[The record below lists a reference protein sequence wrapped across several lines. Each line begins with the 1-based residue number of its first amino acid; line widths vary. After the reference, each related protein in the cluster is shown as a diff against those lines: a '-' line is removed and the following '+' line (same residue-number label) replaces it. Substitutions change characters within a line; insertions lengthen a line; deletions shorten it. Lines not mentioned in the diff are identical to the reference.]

1 MKSNAFLGAL
11 CAALLVAAPSAQAIT
26 LTSTSLG
33 GNDNNGVLIGA
44 DTLGIDVG
52 MRGFSPATFTFTK
65 TANSAAAY
73 NFSSV
78 IENLIGFPFGSMQV
92 SLLGGATFAG
102 TGSVTPGFGTIESIT
117 LMPVVGST
125 SLTVAFSGT
134 GEPFGLDIGNP
145 FGTAGLSD
153 WSIRLGNADSFSV
166 EFSPAVV
173 PVPGALVLL
182 LSGLAGF
189 GVLSRRRK
197 S

>member
-33 GNDNNGVLIGA
+33 GNDNNGVVIGA
-44 DTLGIDVG
+44 STLGIDVG
-52 MRGFSPATFTFTK
+52 LRGFSPATFTFTK
-65 TANSAAAY
+65 GPNSAATY
-73 NFSSV
+73 DFSSV

-102 TGSVTPGFGTIESIT
+102 TGSVTPGFGTIDSIT
-117 LMPVVGST
+117 LLPAVGST
-125 SLTVAFSGT
+125 SLTVAFGAN
-134 GEPFGLDIGNP
+134 GESFGLNIGNP
-145 FGTAGLSD
+145 FNDVGLSD
-153 WSIRLGNADSFSV
+153 WSIRLGNADTFSV
-166 EFSPAVV
+166 QFAATPI
-173 PVPGALVLL
+173 PVPGGLVLL

-197 S
+197 A